1 MVKPDFKTHHWK
13 HLYREAMFE
22 INQHLMPMRISEA
35 QNAIA
40 ERVHELR
47 HNTGFDVQLEREEL
61 DDALYGLAAW
71 RGALEQ
77 RTIAA

>member
-1 MVKPDFKTHHWK
+1 MVNADFKTHHWK
-13 HLYREAMFE
+13 YLYQAAMCE
-22 INQHLMPMRISEA
+22 TNKVLMPMRISEA

-40 ERVHELR
+40 ERVHEVR
-47 HNTGFDVQLEREEL
+47 HNTGFDVELEREEL